1 MVDQRAFDAVDPNC
15 FFQVLWLNQ
24 MIMQLSYLSDPDQ
37 EFNEKSMELFK
48 SLYSLFKSYFIED
61 KYLQLLESVLE
72 LDFD

>member
-1 MVDQRAFDAVDPNC
+1 MVQVKAFDVVDHNH

-24 MIMQLSYLSDPDQ
+24 MINQLSYLSDPDQ

-48 SLYSLFKSYFIED
+48 SLYQLFKSFFIED
-61 KYLQLLESVLE
+61 KYLQLLESVFD